1 MKEIKKQMA
10 ELGLRFGREML
21 KFALLSLVFVGLEI
35 GMYFFLG
42 GSYYLL
48 LPLIGWI
55 FFVYLYFSRYART
68 ILKRQ
73 QQRMDEFVSLFTFFG
88 IYVEDGFTVFRALGA
103 LQEFA
108 SDDLQGKIGQL
119 LEDIEQDKSV
129 EPYAQFASFFPDVAV
144 KQVMVSVYQMV
155 EEGQGGLYVAQF
167 NRLFQKLSDQKHV
180 LEKEKR
186 LERLQTLSFLPL
198 AGSAISM
205 ITLSLTLLQVMEE
218 TMNVL

>member
-1 MKEIKKQMA
+1 MKEIKKQIT
-10 ELGLRFGREML
+10 ELGLRFGREIF

-35 GMYFFLG
+35 GLYFLLG

-48 LPLIGWI
+48 LPLIGWV
-55 FFVYLYFSRYART
+55 FFAYLYFGRYART

-88 IYVEDGFTVFRALGA
+88 IYIEDGFTVFHALGA

-108 SDDLQGKIGQL
+108 SDDLKGKIGQL

-155 EEGQGGLYVAQF
+155 EVGQGGLYVAQF